1 MDSLKTDDKLV
12 NEIYIELIARNE
24 STINPF
30 FICKCAI
37 RDLDVIIPIPEIV
50 RYLDKKENI
59 TPSKYN
65 LTMKEIFN

>member
-1 MDSLKTDDKLV
+1 MNNKIV

-24 STINPF
+24 ATSNPF
-30 FICKCAI
+30 VICKCAI
-37 RDLDVIIPIPEIV
+37 RDLDVEIPIKEITE
-50 RYLDKKENI
+50 YLKHRGFI